1 MVLGAPFPEALY
13 PSGHN
18 VGLYRALALA
28 CPAPCSRCL
37 IALQAG
43 WGEYVVVRP
52 DVGLFFPAMGL
63 VRDAVL
69 RAAAEEGGTGTLPVV
84 LDCSRFSGLDFT
96 AVKVPDLMTSHQRH
110 RERHHSF
117 V

>member
-1 MVLGAPFPEALY
+1 MRCFVR
-13 PSGHN
+13 N
-18 VGLYRALALA
+18 RAEKARITRPRWPWQPQ
-28 CPAPCSRCL
+28 PATVSLPCY
-37 IALQAG
+37 ALQAG

-69 RAAAEEGGTGTLPVV
+69 RAAAEEGGTLPVV

-96 AVKVPDLMTSHQRH
+96 AVKVPDG
-110 RERHHSF
+110 HSILS
-117 V
+117 VA